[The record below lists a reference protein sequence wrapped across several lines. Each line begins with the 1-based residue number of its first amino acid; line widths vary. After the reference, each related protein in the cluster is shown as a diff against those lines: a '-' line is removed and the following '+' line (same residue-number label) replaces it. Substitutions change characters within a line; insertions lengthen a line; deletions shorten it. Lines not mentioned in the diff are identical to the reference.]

1 MESLAMLTRDWTGS
15 CVCCTGGISAIF
27 GIIDA
32 EVGGAAT
39 TAGVVV
45 TSTSRG
51 SDGSLGMDFLRHGV
65 GSSPVGTGANATEGA
80 TTVDVF
86 LPGANA
92 VGATTVDVFLPAAE
106 EEDECDWSWNVEV
119 ERIEWPVVSPDKTK
133 GAGATVGTGAD
144 LPATADGLAVVGR
157 VTLDV

>member
-1 MESLAMLTRDWTGS
+1 MESLAMLTRDWTG
-15 CVCCTGGISAIF
+15 CCGCAGGISAIF
-27 GIIDA
+27 GIIEA

-51 SDGSLGMDFLRHGV
+51 SDGSLGMDFLRQGV
-65 GSSPVGTGANATEGA
+65 GSSPVGTGATGGA

-92 VGATTVDVFLPAAE
+92 VGATTVDVFLPAT

-144 LPATADGLAVVGR
+144 LAGTADGLVGR

>member
-1 MESLAMLTRDWTGS
+1 MLTRDWTG
-15 CVCCTGGISAIF
+15 CCGCAGGISAVI
-27 GIIDA
+27 GADA
-32 EVGGAAT
+32 TAA
-39 TAGVVV
+39 V
-45 TSTSRG
+45 TSVSRG
-51 SDGSLGMDFLRHGV
+51 IDGSLGIDFLRHGV
-65 GSSPVGTGANATEGA
+65 GSSPVGIGANAGA

-86 LPGANA
+86 LP
-92 VGATTVDVFLPAAE
+92 VDE
-106 EEDECDWSWNVEV
+106 EEFDCCCSWNVEV